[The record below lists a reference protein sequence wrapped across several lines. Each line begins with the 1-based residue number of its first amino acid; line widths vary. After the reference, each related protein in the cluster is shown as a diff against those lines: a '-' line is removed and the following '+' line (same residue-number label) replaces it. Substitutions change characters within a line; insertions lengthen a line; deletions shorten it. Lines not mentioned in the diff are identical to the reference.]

1 MTVAMTPTCRITCP
15 SCGRHRVVSDRN
27 ARRRPQTCD
36 MCRNERSRKP
46 PEDKDRRFWLQRFSD
61 EEILRMVFGI
71 FEEEGD
77 IEMVRYWRSVLCPNQ
92 KSVDEVLI
100 ERVISEVQVKETHEL
115 LLGNGKAKLR
125 EQVGSADRP

>member
-1 MTVAMTPTCRITCP
+1 
-15 SCGRHRVVSDRN
+15 
-27 ARRRPQTCD
+27 

-115 LLGNGKAKLR
+115 LLGNGQAKLR